1 MIVSMY
7 RLGTAFF
14 LAFMLAAA
22 SASAHVDMI
31 APLAKVEKE
40 YAAPKPLG
48 RLRVT
53 YSGPEA
59 GKEPGLAVECDLFRG
74 SVPAKGLADLPR
86 PDWERFVAAYSLT
99 SFESGKW
106 TERPYVYVQ
115 VPLLGPA
122 GKAPWEQTWATFHF
136 DADGKLIRRIKRFIS
151 NKATNSIGV
160 VWKEWDIGSGVS
172 ADALLESAKD
182 E

>member
-1 MIVSMY
+1 MNRRGI
-7 RLGTAFF
+7 AFF
-14 LAFMLAAA
+14 LVFMLAAA
-22 SASAHVDMI
+22 SASAWENMI
-31 APLAKVEKE
+31 APLVKVDKE

-53 YSGPEA
+53 YLGPER
-59 GKEPGLAVECDLFRG
+59 GNEPGLAVECELFRG
-74 SVPAKGLADLPR
+74 SVPVKGLADLPR
-86 PDWERFVAAYSLT
+86 PDGSVSLSPTSTDLT

-106 TERPYVYVQ
+106 TGRPYVYVE

-122 GKAPWEQTWATFHF
+122 GKAAWQHTWATFHF

-151 NKATNSIGV
+151 NETTNTIRV
-160 VWKEWDIGSGVS
+160 VWKEWEIGSGVS
-172 ADALLESAKD
+172 SDALLESAKD